1 MDAGRVTVSNISGSL
16 NEDASN
22 LDYDHHVVPLRIIA
36 FPR

>member
-1 MDAGRVTVSNISGSL
+1 MDAGRVTVSNISASL
-16 NEDASN
+16 NEASN